1 MDNDNLDNDGIG
13 AEDNGCLIL
22 IILLMIITY
31 ILCK

>member
-13 AEDNGCLIL
+13 AEDNGYSII